1 LCSAISRSLPAATVV
16 PCFLAM
22 SLVALPPKHF
32 RQTFMKIDSL
42 TLTTFATAKPY
53 SPVTFALVV
62 RRGQTSKHSFEEL
75 VIPALECDL
84 ESRNV
89 AVTTDSVLFQPPFLD
104 SPHTWSVTFMKCRL
118 IFPAITVLLLSSTG
132 ILAQQDSS
140 ESSADIAFWVA
151 YWGQPRVVLFGPE
164 QEAFNNNVDEIMFP
178 WNDHGM
184 TMTSLR
190 TRTSWTTT
198 SNG

>member
-1 LCSAISRSLPAATVV
+1 
-16 PCFLAM
+16 M

-89 AVTTDSVLFQPPFLD
+89 AVTTNSVLFQPPFLD

-178 WNDHGM
+178 WNDPGM